1 MSQGILIFA
10 EQRDGILPKITLEL
24 VSEGRRFADK
34 SGSEVGAVLI
44 GAGVEGL
51 ADTLAAYGADKV
63 YLVDDPSLAGYNTDT
78 YSQIFAGIVKEKSP
92 AIVLLGATTSGR
104 DLGARLSAKVGAGLA
119 SDCIKLELNND
130 GRLILTRP
138 IYTGKVLTRVTLTE
152 AIQIATVR
160 PNTLPLGAMD
170 SSRKGQV
177 EKRPLNL
184 TEPVKVKVLEV
195 KKGEKQELDVAEADI
210 VVSGGRG
217 LGKKEGFNIVEE
229 LVSVL
234 NAAMGASR
242 AAVDSDW
249 IEQSHQVGQTGK
261 VIAPKLY
268 IACGISGA
276 IQHLVGMSAARC
288 IVAINK
294 DSEANIFQVAD
305 YGIVGDVYQV
315 VPALVQE
322 LKKML

>member
-24 VSEGRRFADK
+24 VSEGRRLADK

-44 GAGVEGL
+44 GSGVEGL
-51 ADTLAAYGADKV
+51 ADTLAGYGADKI
-63 YLVDDPSLAGYNTDT
+63 YLLDDPSLAHYNTDV
-78 YSQIFAGIVKEKSP
+78 YSQIFSGIVKEKSP
-92 AIVLLGATTSGR
+92 GIVLLGSTTSGR
-104 DLGARLSAKVGAGLA
+104 DLGARLSAKIGAGLA
-119 SDCIKLELNND
+119 SDCIKLELNNE

-152 AIQIATVR
+152 KIQIATVR
-160 PNTLPLGAMD
+160 PNTLPLGTLD
-170 SSRKGQV
+170 TSRKAQV
-177 EKRPLNL
+177 EKRSLSL

-217 LGKKEGFNIVEE
+217 LGKKEGFNVVEE

-276 IQHLVGMSAARC
+276 IQHLVGMSAAKC

-315 VPALVQE
+315 VPALAQE